1 MGQLSAQLCLRQ
13 GHHNLGGME
22 MNVVFLEHKFKG
34 PKCI

>member
-13 GHHNLGGME
+13 VHHNLGGRE
-22 MNVVFLEHKFKG
+22 NHVIFLEHKFKG